1 MTPTATRWAITCSLP
16 SPPGCG
22 SRGGAGQTP
31 AERCLRGHRHLRAGR
46 DPAERLIENAD
57 MAMYRAKQQGR
68 GRFCF
73 FDVGMHLDAQRRAN
87 LEADLHLAIANGEI
101 ACHLQRS

>member
-1 MTPTATRWAITCSLP
+1 
-16 SPPGCG
+16 
-22 SRGGAGQTP
+22 
-31 AERCLRGHRHLRAGR
+31 
-46 DPAERLIENAD
+46 

-73 FDVGMHLDAQRRAN
+73 FDVGMRLDAQRRAN
-87 LEADLHLAIANGEI
+87 LEADLHLAIANVEI